1 MTHLPRKGV
10 SVRTPSSAMLVQ
22 MLFVIG
28 ALGTGAVSALVSYL
42 GPRRGKEEP
51 EPKKPEVEAKP
62 EGLDE

>member
-1 MTHLPRKGV
+1 MSQRPRREV

-42 GPRRGKEEP
+42 GPRREP
-51 EPKKPEVEAKP
+51 EAPKPEPEAKP
-62 EGLDE
+62 EGFDE

>member
-1 MTHLPRKGV
+1 MSRLPRRDV

-42 GPRRGKEEP
+42 GPRREKQEPSEP
-51 EPKKPEVEAKP
+51 EVPPAP
-62 EGLDE
+62 EGFDE